1 MEKQH
6 QTAAN
11 ILESILN
18 GILSK
23 ESKQFKMSLQ
33 HKLFEDA
40 HRKGKNL
47 FPIHL
52 PFPHVSI

>member
-6 QTAAN
+6 QTSAN
-11 ILESILN
+11 ILETILNSILT
-18 GILSK
+18 K
-23 ESKQFKMSLQ
+23 ESKQFKMSQ
-33 HKLFEDA
+33 EHKLFEDA
-40 HRKGKNL
+40 HRKGENL